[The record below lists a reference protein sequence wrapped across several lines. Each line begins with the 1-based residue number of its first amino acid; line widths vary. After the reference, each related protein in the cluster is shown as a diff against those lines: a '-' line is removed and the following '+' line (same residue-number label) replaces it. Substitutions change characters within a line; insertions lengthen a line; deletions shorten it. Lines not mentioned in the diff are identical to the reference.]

1 MEARAAERIAQ
12 REFQMRGKVRI
23 LGATFPAWAIAV
35 AMILAASGAAAGTVL
50 AGKVTGTISATASQ
64 ALLIR
69 FPSAGTFITEA
80 DADLMTVSDDGT
92 GFTAAAE
99 INSGDFFR
107 VHLALA
113 NESNSQLNGELTLV
127 GPDGITFRVEHAND
141 VVPYVVR
148 TGPFT
153 WRFRLNP
160 TTDDTQ
166 DMVITVALA
175 DDLLPGFYAID
186 GSLKQIAQ

>member
-1 MEARAAERIAQ
+1 
-12 REFQMRGKVRI
+12 MRGKVRI

-35 AMILAASGAAAGTVL
+35 VMILAASGAAVGTVL

-64 ALLIR
+64 ALLIK
-69 FPSAGTFITEA
+69 FPSGGTHIVGA

-99 INSGDFFR
+99 INTGDSFE
-107 VHLALA
+107 VHLALL
-113 NESNSQLNGELTLV
+113 NESNSELNGELTLIA
-127 GPDGITFRVEHAND
+127 PDGITFRVARAND
-141 VVPYVVR
+141 VVPSVVR

-153 WRFRLNP
+153 WRFRLVP

-166 DMVITVALA
+166 DMVIKMILYNKK
-175 DDLLPGFYAID
+175 L
-186 GSLKQIAQ
+186 